1 LEPRPGEHRGES
13 GEEDEAGARS
23 RRRARA
29 YQWATEAAFSI
40 PIAIA
45 IGYWADSK
53 LGTSPWLLLAG
64 VLVGLGAALR
74 RLLRLRRLVEE
85 EAREATEARPPEA
98 P

>member
-1 LEPRPGEHRGES
+1 VS
-13 GEEDEAGARS
+13 GEREESDARS

-40 PIAIA
+40 PIAIG
-45 IGYWADSK
+45 IGYWLDSR

-64 VLVGLGAALR
+64 VVVGLGAALR
-74 RLLRLRRLVEE
+74 RLWSLRRLVEE
-85 EAREATEARPPEA
+85 EAREAAEASPPEG